1 MIFFL
6 FRFKARDNM
15 DRVLSGG
22 AWFFGGH
29 YVAMRSWE
37 PNFKASIAKVNT
49 VVVWVKLNEL
59 PIEL

>member
-1 MIFFL
+1 
-6 FRFKARDNM
+6 M

-29 YVAMRSWE
+29 FVVVRSWE
-37 PNFKASIAKVNT
+37 SNFKASTAKVNT